1 MQPETSL
8 LQRLAGNWPADRALL
23 LINPPDTPA
32 EHAGLC
38 IAGVLHDQY
47 DQHLRWAQAASEQ
60 LPVWFATHLSAQQM
74 PGCDRVILFLP
85 KGKARLQAQLHWLAS
100 ACRPGTQIVLIGAIK
115 SGIKSAGRLLSPHCD
130 PVQKLDA
137 ARHCQAIAG
146 TLRPD
151 SVVSAAAGISAMMQS
166 WSLAATD
173 LAAGDAVHG
182 LPESMN
188 ITTLPGVFASGRLDA
203 GSELLLQTLVMAQ
216 ASLPRSGALLDYACG
231 SGVLAAVV
239 HQLLPQLSVTAVD
252 VDAWALAACRCTL
265 AGVPDIDIRPS
276 ARADDVTGR
285 YELIISNPPFH
296 RQFQQTTSITAG
308 FLQQLPQLLSRQGQ
322 CWLVANR
329 FLPYEHMLADSRL
342 NHVEVAANAEY
353 KLLRITG
360 YNTPAALSKTTSR
373 ASGTKKRISQ
383 SQPR

>member
-8 LQRLAGNWPADRALL
+8 LQRLAGNWPHDHALL

-32 EHAGLC
+32 DYDRLC
-38 IAGVLHDQY
+38 IAGVLHEQY
-47 DQHLRWAQAASEQ
+47 DQHLRWTQAASDR
-60 LPVWFATHLSAQQM
+60 LPVWFATHLSAEQM
-74 PGCDRVILFLP
+74 PSYDRVILFLP
-85 KGKARLQAQLHWLAS
+85 KGKARLQAQLHWLAA

-115 SGIKSAGRLLSPHCD
+115 SGIKSAGRLLSPYCD

-151 SVVSAAAGISAMMQS
+151 SEVTAAAGISTMMQS
-166 WSLAATD
+166 WSLAAAD
-173 LAAGDAVHG
+173 LVAGDAVHD
-182 LPESMN
+182 LPETMS
-188 ITTLPGVFASGRLDA
+188 IATLPGVFASGRLDA
-203 GSELLLQTLVMAQ
+203 GSELLLQTLVTAQ

-239 HQLLPQLSVTAVD
+239 HQLLPKLSVTAVD

-265 AGVPDIDIRPS
+265 ADVPDIDIRPS
-276 ARADDVTGR
+276 ATAGDVPGR

-308 FLQQLPQLLSRQGQ
+308 FLQQLPQLLSRHGQ

-329 FLPYEHMLADSRL
+329 FLPYERMLAASRL
-342 NHVEVAANAEY
+342 NHAEVAANAEY

-373 ASGTKKRISQ
+373 ASGTKKRISH